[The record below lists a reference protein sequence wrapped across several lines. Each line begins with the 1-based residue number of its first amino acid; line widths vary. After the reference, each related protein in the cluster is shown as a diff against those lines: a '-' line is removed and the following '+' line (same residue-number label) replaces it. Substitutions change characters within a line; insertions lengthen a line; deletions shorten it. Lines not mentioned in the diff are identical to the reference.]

1 MAIKSILREE
11 LNNSLKMKESYER
24 ALNLLPM
31 GSLVRKLINNNQY
44 YYVVSRCN
52 GKVKFEYKGK
62 NVKSDIIKKY
72 SAAKD
77 MRKKYRSLLSVA
89 KKQINFLKG
98 SLRGK
103 EAI

>member
-1 MAIKSILREE
+1 MNAETSKCPICGCDGLQK
-11 LNNSLKMKESYER
+11 
-24 ALNLLPM
+24 
-31 GSLVRKLINNNQY
+31 
-44 YYVVSRCN
+44 
-52 GKVKFEYKGK
+52 KVGTETFEYKGK